1 MKETRLKAS
10 SLFMAL
16 ALLLFCG
23 SAWAQRQGLV
33 TIKGTITEQVSDGTS
48 APIPY
53 ATVQIPSA
61 GMSAVANERGEYVI
75 KGIAPATY
83 EFIVASLGY
92 ETLNLK
98 VNVTAAKEVYDFKL
112 RLADFRLDDIT
123 VTAEASKAGA
133 ATASKIN
140 RTAIEHIQAS
150 SLADVMVLL
159 PGADITSSTFKPDLQ
174 GVKTLSVRGGNAMGT
189 AIIMDGAPVSNAAN
203 MQTMSAAIGGA
214 APGSGGQSPTSGI
227 DLRTITT
234 DNVESVEVIQGIA
247 SVEYGNASAGTVIVN
262 AKSGVEPLSIKFNTN
277 PNVYA
282 IGATHGFSLGEG
294 NGFINYGVDYARSVA
309 DPREG
314 YDKYHRSTGRVAYSN
329 TFFGGKFYT
338 NTSLNYLW
346 TKEKAEPNPE
356 DESDWE
362 YRNRRDKGIRI
373 THNGEIKINAGWF
386 KNIKYT
392 ASFNYTNRWSYYKDQ
407 GTNADVAY
415 SYSKIDGSVLS
426 SRPGTLIYD
435 DAGKV
440 LTWFGPNDE
449 LANDKS
455 WITPASYTYEY
466 NVYGKELNTF
476 AKMLLNFS
484 GNIGKSSH
492 HIILGAD
499 FYNDGNKGK
508 GKVFDYDNP
517 PYRSVSYRFA
527 TQRERPY
534 KEIPFMNKLGVYAQ
548 EDFRVPVWAGGEFK
562 VVAGVRWDKVW
573 SVSDAFSPRINA
585 SLDII
590 PGVFSIRGGYGVS
603 VTAPSMAYVYP
614 DNAYFDM
621 VNFNNS
627 LQTTVPDAQK
637 FQLITTHVYDIKNHD
652 LELAKQKKAEVGF
665 DLKIKKVK
673 LSVTAYKDKSNNG
686 YTFSRGLNDY
696 QWVNW
701 LQYKAGPYPGDGSS
715 LPNLILDKNGKVF
728 LEYTRPGNNRAY
740 EQKGIEFVLDF
751 GRINAIRTS
760 FLVNGEFY
768 DYKSWSNGW
777 VWYNKNGSEEANM
790 GIYSS
795 KDASGIGRDQNL
807 ITNFIITH
815 NIPKI
820 GFVVSLTANVN
831 WRQKSW
837 YTYAACDTIPVKY
850 LSIEDGQV
858 HDFDAAW
865 ANPSN
870 PDYAKWLPILR
881 NEENGAI
888 AHNRKQIEPAYNPV
902 LCINVNVTKQFK
914 NFDVSFFANNMFRS
928 TPLQSLVKRPGDKVR
943 RNSDVFFFGLQLTA
957 RIK

>member
-1 MKETRLKAS
+1 MKETKFKAS
-10 SLFMAL
+10 SLLLAL
-16 ALLLFCG
+16 ALLLLCG
-23 SAWAQRQGLV
+23 SAWAQRQGVV
-33 TIKGTITEQVSDGTS
+33 TIKGTITEQVSDGSS

-61 GMSAVANERGEYVI
+61 GMSAVANEKGEYVI

-83 EFIVASLGY
+83 DVIVASLGY
-92 ETLNLK
+92 ETLNIK
-98 VNVTAAKEVYDFKL
+98 VTITAAKEVYDFKL
-112 RLADFRLDDIT
+112 RIADFRLDDVT
-123 VTAEASKAGA
+123 VTAEVSKAGA

-150 SLADVMVLL
+150 SLADVMALL

-174 GVKTLSVRGGNAMGT
+174 GVKTLSIRGANAMGT
-189 AIIMDGAPVSNAAN
+189 AIIMDGAPISNAAN

-214 APGSGGQSPTSGI
+214 NPGSGGQSPSTGI

-247 SVEYGNASAGTVIVN
+247 SVEYGNASSGTVIVN
-262 AKSGVEPLSIKFNTN
+262 AKSGVEPLAIKFNTN

-314 YDKYHRSTGRVAYSN
+314 YDKYHRSTGRIAYSN

-338 NTSLNYLW
+338 NTALNYLW

-356 DESDWE
+356 DETDFE

-373 THNGEIKINAGWF
+373 THNGEIRVNAGWF

-407 GTNADVAY
+407 GTNADVPY

-426 SRPGTLIYD
+426 SRPGQIIYD
-435 DAGKV
+435 ISGKP
-440 LTWFGPNDE
+440 LTWFGPDGE

-476 AKMLLNFS
+476 AKLMLNFS
-484 GNIGKSSH
+484 GNIGKTSH

-499 FYNDGNKGK
+499 FHNDGNRGK
-508 GKVFDYDNP
+508 GKVFDYEFP
-517 PYRSVSYRFA
+517 PYRAVSYRFA

-534 KEIPFMNKLGVYAQ
+534 KDIPFMNKLGVYAQ
-548 EDFRVPVWAGGEFK
+548 EDFRFPLWAGGEFK
-562 VVAGVRWDKVW
+562 VVAGVRYDKVW
-573 SVSDAFSPRINA
+573 DVSDAFSPRVNA
-585 SLDII
+585 SMDII
-590 PGVFSIRGGYGVS
+590 PGVFSVRGGYGVS
-603 VTAPSMAYVYP
+603 VMAPTMAYVYP
-614 DNAYFDM
+614 DNAYFDI

-627 LQTTVPDAQK
+627 LSTTVPDGQK
-637 FQLITTHVYDIKNHD
+637 FQLITTHVYDIKNNG
-652 LELAKQKKAEVGF
+652 LQLAKQKKAEIGF
-665 DLKIKKVK
+665 DLKIKKVRIA
-673 LSVTAYKDKSNNG
+673 VTGYKDWTHNG
-686 YTFSRGLNDY
+686 YTFSKGLNDY
-696 QWVNW
+696 GYVPFLRYKVDTYPADGSLPALTLENDGKIF
-701 LQYKAGPYPGDGSS
+701 LQYTTPA
-715 LPNLILDKNGKVF
+715 
-728 LEYTRPGNNRAY
+728 NNRSS
-740 EQKGIEFVLDF
+740 EQKGVEFVIDF

-768 DYKSWSNGW
+768 DYKGWNNGW

-790 GIYSS
+790 GIYES
-795 KDASGIGRDQNL
+795 KISSGISREQNL
-807 ITNFIITH
+807 ITNLIVTH

-820 GFVVSLTANVN
+820 GFVISLTANVN
-831 WRQKSW
+831 WREKSW
-837 YTYAACDTIPVKY
+837 ITYGACDTIPVKY
-850 LSIEDGQV
+850 LSIADGQV
-858 HDFDAAW
+858 HDFDAKW
-865 ANPSN
+865 ADPTSA
-870 PDYAKWLPILR
+870 DYDKWLPILR
-881 NEENGAI
+881 NETNGAV
-888 AHNRKQIEPAYNPV
+888 AKNRRQIEPSYNPV

-928 TPLQSLVKRPGDKVR
+928 TPLQSLVKSPGSKER
-943 RNSDVFFFGLQLTA
+943 RNSNVFFFGLQLTA

>member
-1 MKETRLKAS
+1 MKETRFKAC

-98 VNVTAAKEVYDFKL
+98 VNVTAAKSVYDFKL
-112 RLADFRLDDIT
+112 KIADFRMDEIT

-140 RTAIEHIQAS
+140 RTAIEHIQAN

-159 PGADITSSTFKPDLQ
+159 PGADITSDAFKPDLI
-174 GVKTLSVRGGNAMGT
+174 GVKTMSLRGGTASGT

-214 APGSGGQSPTSGI
+214 SPGSGGQSPSSGI

-247 SVEYGNASAGTVIVN
+247 SVEYGNASSGTVIVN
-262 AKSGVEPLSIKFNTN
+262 AKSGREPFTIKFNTN

-282 IGATHGFSLGEG
+282 IGATHGFGLGEG
-294 NGFINYGVDYARSVA
+294 RGFINYGIDYARSVV

-314 YDKYHRSTGRVAYSN
+314 YDKYRRSTGRIAYAN

-338 NTSLNYLW
+338 NTALSFLW
-346 TKEKAEPNPE
+346 TQMKADPNPE
-356 DESDWE
+356 DETDWE
-362 YRNRRDKGIRI
+362 HSRRRDKGIRI

-392 ASFNYTNRWSYYKDQ
+392 ASFNYTNRWSYYQDQ

-426 SRPGTLIYD
+426 SRPGVVIYD
-435 DAGKV
+435 EGGKP

-449 LANDKS
+449 LINDKS

-476 AKMLLNFS
+476 AKLMLNFS
-484 GNIGKSSH
+484 GNIGKTSH
-492 HIILGAD
+492 HIIMGAD
-499 FYNDGNKGK
+499 FHNDGNRGK
-508 GKVFDYDNP
+508 GKVFDYDTP
-517 PYRSVSYRFA
+517 PYRALSYRFA

-534 KEIPFMNKLGVYAQ
+534 KDIPFMNKLGAYIQ

-562 VVAGVRWDKVW
+562 VVAGVRYDKVW
-573 SVSDAFSPRINA
+573 DVSDAFSPRVNA
-585 SLDII
+585 SLDIV

-621 VNFNNS
+621 INFNNS

-637 FQLITTHVYDIKNHD
+637 FQLITTHVYDIRNRD
-652 LELAKQKKAEVGF
+652 LKLEKQKKAEVGF

-673 LSVTAYKDKSNNG
+673 LSVTAYKDKSENG
-686 YTFSRGLNDY
+686 YTFNRGLNDY
-696 QWVNW
+696 VWADW
-701 LQYKAGPYPGDGSS
+701 LQYKVNTYPADGS
-715 LPNLILDKNGKVF
+715 LPALALDKSGKVF
-728 LEYTRPGNNRAY
+728 LEYTRPGNNRSS
-740 EQKGIEFVLDF
+740 EQKGIEFILDF

-760 FLVNGEFY
+760 FLVNGEFF
-768 DYKSWSNGW
+768 DYKGWANGYL
-777 VWYNKNGSEEANM
+777 WYNKNGSDEANM
-790 GIYSS
+790 GIYEQKASS
-795 KDASGIGRDQNL
+795 GVSRSQNL

-820 GFVVSLTANVN
+820 GFVVSVTANVN
-831 WRQKSW
+831 WREKNW
-837 YTYAACDTIPVKY
+837 TTYAACDTIPVKY
-850 LSIEDGQV
+850 LDITDGLV
-858 HDFDAAW
+858 HDFDPAW

-870 PDYAKWLPILR
+870 PDYEKWLPILR
-881 NEENGAI
+881 NETNGAI
-888 AHNRKQIEPAYNPV
+888 SSKRRMREPAYNPV

-928 TPLQSLVKRPGDKVR
+928 TPLQSLKKSPGDKER
-943 RNSDVFFFGLQLTA
+943 RNRDVFFFGLQLTA